1 MEHPRWYTAISIGVV
16 ASFLSFLPQEPRAQ
30 GYPDRPVRL
39 IAPFPPGGAVDGISR
54 TIAQPLSQSLGRPV
68 LVENRAGAGGNVGAE
83 VAAKAPADGYTLFL
97 CQTASHA
104 FSPAVYKKLQYDPL
118 RDFAPVSLIGA
129 NTSMLVVHPSMPV
142 KSVGEFIAYAK
153 TNPGKVTYASNGV
166 GASGHFSGELFKSMA
181 QVDIVHVPYK
191 GGAQALTDLLGGQV
205 LVMFSNFSDLL
216 PSVKA
221 GKVRALGVASSKRQ
235 AQSPDVPTIAESG
248 VPGFEVYISFGVC
261 VPAGVPPSIIA
272 RLNSDMVTV
281 LRQSDIRERLSQ
293 FGLEVQSSAPEALGA
308 IFKSENAKWAKVAQN
323 AGISAE

>member
-1 MEHPRWYTAISIGVV
+1 MRHPRWYAALSFGISIPLLCL
-16 ASFLSFLPQEPRAQ
+16 APQTTHSQ

-83 VAAKAPADGYTLFL
+83 VAAKAPPDGYTLFL
-97 CQTASHA
+97 CSTASHA
-104 FSPAVYKKLQYDPL
+104 FSPAVYRKLQYDPL
-118 RDFAPVSLIGA
+118 RDFAPVSLIGR

-142 KSVGEFIAYAK
+142 KSVSEFIAFAK
-153 TNPGKVTYASNGV
+153 ANPGKVTYASNGV

-191 GGAQALTDLLGGQV
+191 GGAPALADLLGGQV

-216 PSVKA
+216 PSVRA
-221 GKVRALGVASSKRQ
+221 GKVHALGVASSKRQ
-235 AQSPDVPTIAESG
+235 PQLPDVPTIAESG
-248 VPGFEVYISFGVC
+248 VPGFDVYISFGVC
-261 VPAGVPPSIIA
+261 VPAAVAPSIIA
-272 RLNSDMVTV
+272 RLNSDM
-281 LRQSDIRERLSQ
+281 LKLLGQSDVRERLAQ
-293 FGLEVQSSAPEALGA
+293 FGIEVQSSTPEAFGA

-323 AGISAE
+323 ASISAE